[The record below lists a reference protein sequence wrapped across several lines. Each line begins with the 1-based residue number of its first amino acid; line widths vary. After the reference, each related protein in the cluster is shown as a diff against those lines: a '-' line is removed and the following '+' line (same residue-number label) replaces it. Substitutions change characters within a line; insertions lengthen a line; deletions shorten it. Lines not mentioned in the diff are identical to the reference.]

1 MKLVYLCIGGA
12 AGSLARFIISRFLA
26 ERINTVIPLGT
37 LFVNTVGAFMLS
49 LITFSDTLDGL
60 VKAELKLMVATGFL
74 GAFTTFS
81 TLMYENL
88 SLLEDREILYFLVYL
103 AANIFLGFA
112 GAMAGYYISTV
123 VMGG

>member
-49 LITFSDTLDGL
+49 LIIFSDTLDGF

-112 GAMAGYYISTV
+112 GAIAGYYISTV